1 MKRLVIIEHE
11 PLTPRLSTIWNVNE
25 LRQSGVDLEYW
36 DMSQLIYP
44 ERVIPGVLSG
54 EYIHQ
59 ITSFAQFTEELDRLD
74 LNEVIFVLEIFPVWE
89 NRKIIKALQDRGA
102 RCIKIDLYANTTLPQ
117 TKKEKIKNFFRKGF
131 FHRSLRKLQWS
142 LYSKQFLHQ
151 IYEFTVSSSKAVSPR
166 YLIHHPDYE
175 AYIRD
180 AQPILTDPYILFVD
194 VFYPLHPDHSFAPLV
209 TAEWVNGYRS
219 LMMSFFDYLEKKYG
233 LPVVIAAHPKARYTG
248 DEFGDRK
255 ILSGKSGNLIRHAS
269 IVISHESN
277 SLSYISLADKPVAF
291 VYPDT
296 YKRHMA
302 SLNYITKLAA
312 LCGKEAYNL
321 NETRF
326 EDIVIER
333 IPDKIRKH
341 YVDSFITSAEAGDM
355 TNADIFI
362 RILNEN

>member
-1 MKRLVIIEHE
+1 M
-11 PLTPRLSTIWNVNE
+11 
-25 LRQSGVDLEYW
+25 GYW

-44 ERVIPGVLSG
+44 ERIIPGKLSG

-59 ITSFAQFTEELDRLD
+59 IKTLTQFTEKLDGLD
-74 LNEVIFVLEIFPVWE
+74 LSEIIFVLEIFPIWE

-117 TKKEKIKNFFRKGF
+117 SKKEKIKNYFRNGF
-131 FHRSLRKLQWS
+131 FSRTFYKVLWN
-142 LYSKQFLHQ
+142 LYSKLNLHQ
-151 IYEFTVSSSKAVSPR
+151 VYDFTVSSSKIVNPR

-175 AYIRD
+175 AYLSD
-180 AQPILTDPYILFVD
+180 SQPVLTNPYILFVD
-194 VFYPLHPDHSFAPLV
+194 VFYPLHPDHAFAPLV
-209 TAEWVNGYRS
+209 TDEWVNSYRN
-219 LMMSFFDYLEKKYG
+219 LMISFFDYLESKYG
-233 LPVVIAAHPKARYTG
+233 LPVVIASHPKARYIG
-248 DEFGDRK
+248 GEFGSRQ
-255 ILSGKSGNLIRHAS
+255 IMSGKTGNLIRHAS

-302 SLNYITKLAA
+302 SLNYINKLAA
-312 LCGKEAYNL
+312 FCGKEAYNL

-326 EDIVIER
+326 EDIVIDR

-355 TNADIFI
+355 TNADIFL